1 MLLAGAIITEVIGTL
16 SLRATVDHPAWI
28 GLVAAAYLTAF
39 VLLGLTLRTGMA
51 IGVAY
56 GIWGACGVALV
67 ALLGAVLFGESLSIP
82 AIAGIAVITATGSD
96 GPVGFAASSFAGLS
110 AEPPLVSFNI
120 GRASSSLPTFLETET
135 AMVHLLGDAHSPL
148 VQRFAGPAASRF
160 ADDGAWSIAETG
172 EPVLHAV
179 RARLRVS
186 LDRMIEAGDH
196 LLVIA
201 GLLDLEV
208 IEPDEAPLVH
218 TGGAV
223 VTAGP

>member
-1 MLLAGAIITEVIGTL
+1 MTTATRLLSDRQDPSAYGGSVL
-16 SLRATVDHPAWI
+16 PA
-28 GLVAAAYLTAF
+28 VCESAASAAAP
-39 VLLGLTLRTGMA
+39 
-51 IGVAY
+51 
-56 GIWGACGVALV
+56 GASAEDFRAACRLHA
-67 ALLGAVLFGESLSIP
+67 
-82 AIAGIAVITATGSD
+82 AGIAVITATGSD